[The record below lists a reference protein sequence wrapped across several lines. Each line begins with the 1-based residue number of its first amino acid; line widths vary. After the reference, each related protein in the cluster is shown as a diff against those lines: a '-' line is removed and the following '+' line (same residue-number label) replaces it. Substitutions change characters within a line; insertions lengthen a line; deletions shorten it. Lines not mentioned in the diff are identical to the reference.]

1 MKLKKITIAG
11 LFMILSGVASAQYSS
26 INPAIPVN
34 SIVGKNQVQLED
46 FIYKNKHK
54 FKNSNYLGFDDVRL
68 KIQKAND
75 FSDVS
80 VSFLTTSGLKTICNI
95 NISIH
100 DDGRIFSMP
109 SKQFQSHITF
119 NENEISQLNL
129 LKLQSLLY
137 GCGLDE
143 QANPIGDSNQEKEF
157 SKINE
162 YYKNGQVFS
171 KEITFNGKKIQAL
184 YPSLYL
190 LYRNNYSDLL
200 AMSQAVKN
208 SEISNFKSLFAKY
221 QTSNKLLAA
230 YYREKQ
236 GIPQWES
243 FNGFDLANKDNLF
256 SKLNTL
262 EDKELE
268 NKIKSLSHEAVMGT
282 YLLGQREQTE
292 SIMDVGTLKQTALVY
307 TVQMLGK
314 NFDVRTTETIF
325 NKYQSTSN
333 NMAMRIAKEAIFF
346 VKNVNPVQSGY
357 NSKLNPT
364 NPQNFKAIS
373 NFINNYIE
381 KNQLDKIS
389 EIEYENMK
397 TLYPE
402 SNIDIGLS
410 DVNSLGFLEPQEK
423 RNRVYQNIFN
433 EHAKY

>member
-1 MKLKKITIAG
+1 MKLNNITLAG
-11 LFMILSGVASAQYSS
+11 LFMILSGTASAQYSS

-34 SIVGKNQVQLED
+34 SVVGKNQSQLED

-75 FSDVS
+75 FSDFS
-80 VSFLTTSGLKTICNI
+80 VSFLTTSGLKTICNV
-95 NISIH
+95 NLSIH

-109 SKQFQSHITF
+109 PKQFNSHISF
-119 NENEISQLNL
+119 NESEVSQLNL

-143 QANPIGDSNQEKEF
+143 QANPIGESKQDKEF
-157 SKINE
+157 TKINE

-171 KEITFNGKKIQAL
+171 KEIVINGKKIQAL

-190 LYRNNYSDLL
+190 LYRNNYADLL
-200 AMSQAVKN
+200 AMSQAVKS
-208 SEISNFKSLFAKY
+208 SEITGFNNLFAKY
-221 QTSNKLLAA
+221 QTTNKLLAA

-243 FNGFDLANKDNLF
+243 FNGFELAKKDGLF

-262 EDKELE
+262 DDKELE
-268 NKIKSLSHEAVMGT
+268 DKIKSLSHEAVMGT

-307 TVQMLGK
+307 TIQMLGK
-314 NFDVRTTETIF
+314 DFDIRTTETIF

-333 NMAMRIAKEAIFF
+333 NMAMRISKEAIAFI
-346 VKNVNPVQSGY
+346 KNVNPIQSGY
-357 NSKLNPT
+357 NSKLTPT

-402 SNIDIGLS
+402 NNIDIGLS
-410 DVNSLGFLEPQEK
+410 DVNSLGFLETQEK
-423 RNRVYQNIFN
+423 RNRIYQNIFN